1 MTRLMRR
8 ALIGASTLAFASL
21 FASPAAAQNID
32 RIIAFGDSYA
42 DEGNAFE
49 LGLVPP
55 ALVPLYPTGRFTGGT
70 NYIDTLSQLLD
81 APVANFAI
89 GGARANPEFLLE
101 VGAFAAGGGGVFPI
115 LTPTFDENDLL
126 TVSIG
131 GNDARAYGST
141 PGATVGG
148 AAAAAAPAIG
158 ATQAGLD
165 FLVAAGAPTISFL
178 AGDTG
183 RLPEVAANPT
193 AAALRTAYSTAFNQ
207 GVQQVL
213 AGYAADGVMVHYLD
227 LTLMLDRV
235 QANPAAYGLTGITC
249 PSFAAGDL
257 TCRLTGGEGFLF
269 YGDLLHPTS
278 QGSAII
284 AHYVATQLQAPLTLQ
299 ATSDLALDTARQF
312 GRTLTGR
319 ANVATKA
326 DGEAAPGMRVFLVG
340 DTFSRDVDASDRTD
354 PFDVDGVGVTGGVSF
369 GFAGGVAGIAAN
381 YSRPKAKFLADI
393 ADTRSESWQVGAF
406 AGTAIGGILAQA
418 YVGYGKDNHEIERGG
433 VIDNLNA
440 DADGSHWLAG
450 IKAGYLM
457 PMGGVRVGPV
467 VALDYAKAKVDGY
480 TEEGDAALTLDVGSV
495 SARSLTGNLGL
506 ELRGELDTGGIALRP
521 FAAAGLEKDLIGD
534 GRTVRFAQTSA
545 PVIVN
550 SWELGDRSKKAYGR
564 LSGGAAAAILEGV
577 SLDALVSATIGRDDG
592 DEVSAHL
599 GLSVGF

>member
-1 MTRLMRR
+1 MMKRLGGCACLFLSMT
-8 ALIGASTLAFASL
+8 AFS
-21 FASPAAAQNID
+21 SPATAQRVD

-81 APVANFAI
+81 APVFNFAI

-101 VGAFAAGGGGVFPI
+101 VGAFAAGGGGVFPTI
-115 LTPTFDENDLL
+115 TPTFDENDLL

-165 FLVAAGAPTISFL
+165 FLVGAGAPTISFL

-227 LTLMLDRV
+227 LTLMLNRV
-235 QANPAAYGLTGITC
+235 QANPAAYGLTGIAC
-249 PSFAAGDL
+249 PSFATGDL

-284 AHYVATQLQAPLTLQ
+284 ARYVATQLQAPLTLQ

-312 GRTLTGR
+312 GRTLSGR
-319 ANVATKA
+319 AHIA
-326 DGEAAPGMRVFLVG
+326 GAAGDTHPGMQFFLVG
-340 DTFSRDVDASDRTD
+340 DTFSRDVDADATTD
-354 PFDVDGVGVTGGVSF
+354 PFDVDGVGATAGVSF
-369 GFAGGVAGIAAN
+369 GFAAGVAGIAAN

-393 ADTRSESWQVGAF
+393 ADTRSTSWQVGAF
-406 AGTAIGGILAQA
+406 AGTSISGIVAQG
-418 YVGYGKDNHEIERGG
+418 YVGYGQDDHEIERGG

-440 DADGSHWLAG
+440 DTDGSHWLAG
-450 IKAGYLM
+450 AKAGYLM
-457 PMGGVRVGPV
+457 PMGGLRVGPV
-467 VALDYAKAKVDGY
+467 VALDYASAKVDGY
-480 TEEGDAALTLDVGSV
+480 SEEGDEALTLNVESV
-495 SARSLTGNLGL
+495 SAKSLTGSLGL
-506 ELRGELDTGGIALRP
+506 ELRGDVDAPGIQFRP
-521 FAAAGLEKDLIGD
+521 YAAAALEKDFIGD
-534 GRTVRFAQTSA
+534 GRTLHFSQTSA
-545 PVIVN
+545 PIIVN
-550 SWELGDRSKKAYGR
+550 RWELEDRSKKAYAR
-564 LSGGAAAAILEGV
+564 LSGGGSAVILDGV
-577 SLDALVSATIGRDDG
+577 TLDAVVSGTLGRDDG
-592 DEVSAHL
+592 DEVSGHVGL
-599 GLSVGF
+599 GIGF

>member
-1 MTRLMRR
+1 MTRFMRR
-8 ALIGASTLAFASL
+8 ALIGASTIAFASL

-42 DEGNAFE
+42 DDGNAFE

-55 ALVPLYPTGRFTGGT
+55 SVAPLYPTGRFTGGT

-81 APVANFAI
+81 APVLNFAI
-89 GGARANPEFLLE
+89 GGARANPDFLTE
-101 VGAFAAGGGGVFPI
+101 VGVFAAGGGGVFPTV
-115 LTPTFDENDLL
+115 TPTFDENDLI

-131 GNDARAYGST
+131 GNDARAYGATS
-141 PGATVGG
+141 GASVSG
-148 AAAAAAPAIG
+148 AAAAAAPAVA
-158 ATQAGLD
+158 ATEVGLD
-165 FLVAAGAPTISFL
+165 VLVNAGAPTISFL

-183 RLPEVAANPT
+183 RLPEVAAFPSI
-193 AAALRTAYSTAFNQ
+193 AAIRTAYSTAFNQ

-213 AGYAADGVMVHYLD
+213 AGYAADGVIVHYLD
-227 LTLMLDRV
+227 LSLVLDRV
-235 QANPAAYGLTGITC
+235 QADLAAFGLTGVTC
-249 PSFAAGDL
+249 PAFATGDL

-284 AHYVATQLQAPLTLQ
+284 ARYVATQLQAPLTLQ

-319 ANVATKA
+319 ANFATTA
-326 DGEAAPGMRVFLVG
+326 GGEAATGIRAFLVG

-393 ADTRSESWQVGAF
+393 ADTRSKTWQVGAF
-406 AGTAIGGILAQA
+406 AGTTIQGILAQA
-418 YVGYGKDNHEIERGG
+418 YVGYGKDDHEIERGG

-450 IKAGYLM
+450 IKVGYLM
-457 PMGGVRVGPV
+457 PLGAVRVGPV

-480 TEEGDAALTLDVGSV
+480 TEEGDAALTLDVDSV

-521 FAAAGLEKDLIGD
+521 FAAAGIEKDFIGD
-534 GRTVRFAQTSA
+534 GRTIRFAQTSA

-550 SWELGDRSKKAYGR
+550 SWELEDRSKKAYAR
-564 LSGGAAAAILEGV
+564 LSGGAAAAILDQV
-577 SLDALVSATIGRDDG
+577 SLDALVSATFGRDDG

-599 GLSVGF
+599 GLSFGF

>member
-1 MTRLMRR
+1 MMKRLGGCACLFLSMT
-8 ALIGASTLAFASL
+8 AFSA
-21 FASPAAAQNID
+21 PAAAQRVD

-55 ALVPLYPTGRFTGGT
+55 AIVPLYPTGRFTGGS

-81 APVANFAI
+81 APVYNFAI

-101 VGAFAAGGGGVFPI
+101 VGAFAAGGGGVFPT

-131 GNDARAYGST
+131 GNDARAYGAT

-165 FLVAAGAPTISFL
+165 FLVGAGAPTISFL

-235 QANPAAYGLTGITC
+235 QTNPAAYGLTGITC

-284 AHYVATQLQAPLTLQ
+284 ARYVATQLQAPLTFQ

-312 GRTLTGR
+312 GRTLSGHGNL
-319 ANVATKA
+319 AGAAGSDA
-326 DGEAAPGMRVFLVG
+326 DPGMQIFLVG
-340 DTFSRDVDASDRTD
+340 DTFSRDVDADSATD
-354 PFDVDGVGVTGGVSF
+354 PFDLDGVGVTAGVSF

-393 ADTRSESWQVGAF
+393 ADTRSSSWQVGAF
-406 AGTAIGGILAQA
+406 AGTSISGIVAHG
-418 YVGYGKDNHEIERGG
+418 YVGYGKDDHEIERGG

-440 DADGSHWLAG
+440 DTDGSHWLAG
-450 IKAGYLM
+450 AKAGYLM
-457 PMGGVRVGPV
+457 PMGGLRVGPV
-467 VALDYAKAKVDGY
+467 IALDYASAKVDGY
-480 TEEGDAALTLDVGSV
+480 TEEGDEALTLNVQSV
-495 SARSLTGNLGL
+495 SAKSLTGSLGL
-506 ELRGELDTGGIALRP
+506 ELRGDVDSAGLQFRP
-521 FAAAGLEKDLIGD
+521 YAAAALEKDFTGD
-534 GRTVRFAQTSA
+534 SRTLHFSQTSA

-550 SWELGDRSKKAYGR
+550 RWELEDRSKKAYAR
-564 LSGGAAAAILEGV
+564 LSGGGSAVILNGV
-577 SLDALVSATIGRDDG
+577 TLDAVVSGTLGRDDG
-592 DEVSAHL
+592 DEVSAHVGL
-599 GLSVGF
+599 GVGF